1 MENTPVRV
9 NLLNPRGTRTRL
21 RAEAY
26 PGEDPNTLKAP
37 QSITGLFVDLAEVAC
52 TRHGETIQAG

>member
-1 MENTPVRV
+1 
-9 NLLNPRGTRTRL
+9 L

-26 PGEDPNTLKAP
+26 PGEDPNTIKTAE
-37 QSITGLFVDLAEVAC
+37 SITGLFVELAEVAC